1 MLKVKSYVLKFFIE
15 FFLCSF
21 FMMIPY
27 LSNSQDDAESFY
39 LDSLSFAQFQ
49 NNEYS
54 MAEANA
60 KKLFNLNLLEANI
73 YRINANTLLG
83 IINKN
88 RGFFISATEHYLDAL
103 NDATFISDTARQSAI
118 LNNLGALYKVQHNH
132 TNAIYY
138 FEKSLAL
145 EKILNNPEQES
156 IRFYNLAETYVA
168 KDSLEMAL
176 SFFNNSLLIE
186 QKIENKIGI
195 VYAYIGITDVY
206 LNMNNAFQSELMIEK
221 LNGMFPI
228 NNVKLEISFEF
239 LQSKYA
245 FLLKKYDLAEQK
257 ITLAIDQ
264 AKTNNLEFL
273 LPELLLFRVKI
284 LKENKS
290 LLKLSEAYQEYI
302 SVTETMNSQLI
313 RIEINDLNYQNEL
326 KRKQIEVE
334 TLRIDREIA
343 NASQFKENRIIQ
355 FLERIL
361 IFILGLLVL
370 SLVLVILGVKKMKHL
385 ES

>member
-1 MLKVKSYVLKFFIE
+1 
-15 FFLCSF
+15 
-21 FMMIPY
+21 
-27 LSNSQDDAESFY
+27 
-39 LDSLSFAQFQ
+39 
-49 NNEYS
+49 
-54 MAEANA
+54 
-60 KKLFNLNLLEANI
+60 
-73 YRINANTLLG
+73 
-83 IINKN
+83 
-88 RGFFISATEHYLDAL
+88 
-103 NDATFISDTARQSAI
+103 
-118 LNNLGALYKVQHNH
+118 
-132 TNAIYY
+132 
-138 FEKSLAL
+138 
-145 EKILNNPEQES
+145 
-156 IRFYNLAETYVA
+156 
-168 KDSLEMAL
+168 
-176 SFFNNSLLIE
+176 
-186 QKIENKIGI
+186 
-195 VYAYIGITDVY
+195 
-206 LNMNNAFQSELMIEK
+206 MNNAYQSELMIEK

-228 NNVKLEISFEF
+228 NNVELEILFEF
-239 LQSKYA
+239 LKSKYA
-245 FLLKKYDLAEQK
+245 FLLKKYNLAEQK

-302 SVTETMNSQLI
+302 SVTESMNSQLI

-334 TLRIDREIA
+334 TLRIGREIA

-385 ES
+385 EL